1 MILLKR
7 INLNHRNHLLKQK
20 KMLACC
26 LSRSEREK
34 RRVNKLIDKQIEKE
48 KKCLTKEIKLV
59 LFGTGESGKSTF
71 IKQMRILHG
80 SGYSEEDKRKFIPI
94 IYKNIY
100 MIMSSLIKAMEL
112 FDIPYENQQNQVL
125 KDNRSVKN

>member
-1 MILLKR
+1 
-7 INLNHRNHLLKQK
+7 
-20 KMLACC
+20 MLTCC

-34 RRVNKLIDKQIEKE
+34 RRVNRLIEKQIEKE
-48 KKCLTKEIKLV
+48 KKGLRKEINLI

-80 SGYSEEDKRKFIPI
+80 SGYSEEDKRKFIPV

-100 MIMSSLIKAMEL
+100 MAMTSMIKAMEL
-112 FDIPYENQQNQVL
+112 FDIPYENEQNQVL
-125 KDNRSVKN
+125 KDN